1 MSACCRATGR
11 RSTSNPGLRGN
22 HSITLNSFLCHLKK
36 CHVPELTPACLLSV
50 TSTGQFSWFALA
62 LLPGSS
68 PVTAALPALYA
79 AAAAMLL
86 ELQLKQSKSWECRS
100 GEPTFLQH
108 FQIWRG
114 GVALSHFSDFVL
126 FFYDCFVFCFLSA
139 PRRHTMNNLYFLLA
153 LSCMFPVVVVYVF
166 FYSWASAQS
175 PVCVLGQRTATEV
188 FFPTSPLKN
197 WKLHWKPSCALSVL
211 TLQLP
216 Y

>member
-1 MSACCRATGR
+1 MDLIYVDKGIAKITFFSPPDFTTYFSGVIAPIHPSCYLSASTLILCTGPDPDLSARMSACCRATGR

-108 FQIWRG
+108 FQI
-114 GVALSHFSDFVL
+114 
-126 FFYDCFVFCFLSA
+126 
-139 PRRHTMNNLYFLLA
+139 
-153 LSCMFPVVVVYVF
+153 
-166 FYSWASAQS
+166 
-175 PVCVLGQRTATEV
+175 
-188 FFPTSPLKN
+188 
-197 WKLHWKPSCALSVL
+197 
-211 TLQLP
+211 
-216 Y
+216 